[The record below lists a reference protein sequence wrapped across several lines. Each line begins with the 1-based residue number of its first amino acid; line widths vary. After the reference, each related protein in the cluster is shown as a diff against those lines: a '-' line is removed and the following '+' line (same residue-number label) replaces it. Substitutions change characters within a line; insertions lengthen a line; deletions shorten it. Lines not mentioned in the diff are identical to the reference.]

1 MKELINKLNQIQA
14 NLKAPKGQYNKF
26 GNYNYR
32 SCEDI
37 LEAVK
42 PLLKESG
49 LILLI
54 KDEIVNMGDRY
65 YVKATCTLY
74 DEEGHS
80 LSTEA
85 LAREAQT
92 KKGMDESQITGAASS
107 YARKY
112 ALNGLFAIDDNKDAD
127 TQDNR
132 NTSQTRA
139 YNSAHQNQG
148 QSQKHAQEQAQKP
161 QANNNLITPAQLK
174 RLFAMAKGQETLA
187 KVIIAS
193 FGYKSSKE
201 IQKKDYEAICEEIE
215 NNMALVED

>member
-1 MKELINKLNQIQA
+1 MKELISKLTRIQSD
-14 NLKAPKGQYNKF
+14 LKAPKGQFNKF
-26 GNYNYR
+26 GNYKYR

-54 KDEIVNMGDRY
+54 KDEIINLGDRY

-132 NTSQTRA
+132 STSQARA
-139 YNSAHQNQG
+139 YNSAYQNQG
-148 QSQKHAQEQAQKP
+148 QGQKP
-161 QANNNLITPAQLK
+161 QANNNGLITPAQLK
-174 RLFAMAKGQETLA
+174 RLFAMAKGQEA
-187 KVIIAS
+187 MVKAVIDS

-201 IQKKDYEAICEEIE
+201 IQKKDYEAICNQIQA
-215 NNMALVED
+215 NMKLVEA

>member
-14 NLKAPKGQYNKF
+14 NLKAPKNQMNKF
-26 GNYNYR
+26 GGYKYR

-54 KDEIVNMGDRY
+54 KDEILNMGDRY

-132 NTSQTRA
+132 NTSQPRA
-139 YNSAHQNQG
+139 YNSAYQNQG
-148 QSQKHAQEQAQKP
+148 QGQKP
-161 QANNNLITPAQLK
+161 QANNGLITPAQLK
-174 RLFAMAKGQETLA
+174 RLFAMAKGQEAMA
-187 KVIIAS
+187 KAVIDS

-201 IQKKDYEAICEEIE
+201 IQKKDYEAICKEIE
-215 NNMALVED
+215 KHMKLVEA

>member
-14 NLKAPKGQYNKF
+14 NLKAPKNQMNKF
-26 GNYNYR
+26 GGYKYR

-54 KDEIVNMGDRY
+54 KDEIINLGDRY

-132 NTSQTRA
+132 NTSQARA
-139 YNSAHQNQG
+139 YNSAYQSQG
-148 QSQKHAQEQAQKP
+148 QGQKP
-161 QANNNLITPAQLK
+161 QANNGLITPAQLN
-174 RLFAMAKGQETLA
+174 RLFAMAKGQTAMA
-187 KVIIAS
+187 KAVIDS
-193 FGYKSSKE
+193 FGYASSKE
-201 IQKKDYEAICEEIE
+201 IQKKDYEAICKEIE

>member
-1 MKELINKLNQIQA
+1 MKELVKKLSQIQL

-42 PLLKESG
+42 PLLKENG

-54 KDEIVNMGDRY
+54 KDEIINLGDRY
-65 YVKATCTLY
+65 YIKATATIY
-74 DEEGHS
+74 DEEGHT

-92 KKGMDESQITGAASS
+92 KKGMDEAQITGSASS

-132 NTSQTRA
+132 TTNQNKARNTA
-139 YNSAHQNQG
+139 YQNQR
-148 QSQKHAQEQAQKP
+148 QAQKP
-161 QANNNLITPAQLK
+161 QADNNLITSSQLS
-174 RLFAMAKGQETLA
+174 RLYALAKGESAMAKA
-187 KVIIAS
+187 VIDS

-201 IQKKDYEAICEEIE
+201 IQKKDYEAICEQIQQ
-215 NNMALVED
+215 NMNLVEA

>member
-14 NLKAPKGQYNKF
+14 NLRAPKGQFNKF
-26 GNYNYR
+26 GNYKYR

-54 KDEIVNMGDRY
+54 KDEIINLGDRY

-127 TQDNR
+127 AQDNR
-132 NTSQTRA
+132 STSQARA
-139 YNSAHQNQG
+139 YNSAYQNQG
-148 QSQKHAQEQAQKP
+148 QGQKP
-161 QANNNLITPAQLK
+161 QANNNLITPAQLN
-174 RLFAMAKGQETLA
+174 RLFALAKGQTAMA
-187 KVIIAS
+187 KAVIDS

-201 IQKKDYEAICEEIE
+201 IQKKDYEAICEQIQA
-215 NNMALVED
+215 NMKLVEA

>member
-14 NLKAPKGQYNKF
+14 NLKAPKNQMNKF
-26 GNYNYR
+26 GGYKYR

-54 KDEIVNMGDRY
+54 KDEIINLGDRY

-132 NTSQTRA
+132 NTSQARA
-139 YNSAHQNQG
+139 YNSAY
-148 QSQKHAQEQAQKP
+148 QSQGQAQKP
-161 QANNNLITPAQLK
+161 QANNGLITPAQLN
-174 RLFAMAKGQETLA
+174 RLFAMAKGQTAMA
-187 KVIIAS
+187 KAVIDS
-193 FGYKSSKE
+193 FGYASSKE
-201 IQKKDYEAICEEIE
+201 IQKKDYEAICNQIQA
-215 NNMALVED
+215 NMKLVEA

>member
-14 NLKAPKGQYNKF
+14 NLKAPKNQMNKF
-26 GNYNYR
+26 GGYKYR

-54 KDEIVNMGDRY
+54 KDEIINLGDRY

-132 NTSQTRA
+132 NTSQPRA
-139 YNSAHQNQG
+139 YNSAYQSQG
-148 QSQKHAQEQAQKP
+148 QGQKS
-161 QANNNLITPAQLK
+161 QANNGLITPAQLK
-174 RLFAMAKGQETLA
+174 RLFAMAKGQEAMA
-187 KVIIAS
+187 KAVIDS

-201 IQKKDYEAICEEIE
+201 IQKKDYEAICNQIQA
-215 NNMALVED
+215 NMKLVEA

>member
-1 MKELINKLNQIQA
+1 MKELINKLNVIQSE
-14 NLKAPKGQYNKF
+14 LKAPKGQYNKF
-26 GNYNYR
+26 GDYNYR

-54 KDEIVNMGDRY
+54 KDEIVHLGDRY

-85 LAREAQT
+85 LARETEA
-92 KKGMDESQITGAASS
+92 KKKMDESQITGAASS

-132 NTSQTRA
+132 NTSQARA
-139 YNSAHQNQG
+139 YNSAYQNQG
-148 QSQKHAQEQAQKP
+148 QAQKHAQGQARKP
-161 QANNNLITPAQLK
+161 QANNNLITPAQLN
-174 RLFAMAKGQETLA
+174 RLFALAKGQEAMA
-187 KVIIAS
+187 KAVIDS

-201 IQKKDYEAICEEIE
+201 IQKKDYEAICNQIE
-215 NNMALVED
+215 ANMKLVEA

>member
-14 NLKAPKGQYNKF
+14 DLKAPKNQINKF
-26 GNYNYR
+26 GGYKYR

-42 PLLKESG
+42 PFLKESG

-54 KDEIVNMGDRY
+54 KDEIINLGDRY

-132 NTSQTRA
+132 NTSQPRA
-139 YNSAHQNQG
+139 YNSAYQSQG
-148 QSQKHAQEQAQKP
+148 QGQKS
-161 QANNNLITPAQLK
+161 QANNGLITPAQLK
-174 RLFAMAKGQETLA
+174 RLFAMAKGQKAMA
-187 KVIIAS
+187 KAVIDS

-201 IQKKDYEAICEEIE
+201 IQKKDYEAICNQIQA
-215 NNMALVED
+215 NMKLVEA

>member
-1 MKELINKLNQIQA
+1 MKDLINKLNVIQSE
-14 NLKAPKGQYNKF
+14 LKAPKGQYNKF

-54 KDEIVNMGDRY
+54 KDEIVNLGDRY

-132 NTSQTRA
+132 TTPQNKG
-139 YNSAHQNQG
+139 YNSAYQNQR
-148 QSQKHAQEQAQKP
+148 QAQKP
-161 QANNNLITPAQLK
+161 QTNNNLITPAQLK
-174 RLFAMAKGQETLA
+174 RLFAMAKGQEAMA
-187 KVIIAS
+187 KAVIDS
-193 FGYKSSKE
+193 FGYASSKE
-201 IQKKDYEAICEEIE
+201 IQKKDYEAICKQIQA
-215 NNMALVED
+215 NMKLVEA

>member
-14 NLKAPKGQYNKF
+14 NLKAPKNQMNKF
-26 GNYNYR
+26 GGYKYR

-54 KDEIVNMGDRY
+54 KDEIINLGDRY

-132 NTSQTRA
+132 NTSQPRA
-139 YNSAHQNQG
+139 YNSAYQNQG
-148 QSQKHAQEQAQKP
+148 QRQKP
-161 QANNNLITPAQLK
+161 QANNNELITPAQLK

-187 KVIIAS
+187 KVIIDS

-215 NNMALVED
+215 NNMALVEE

>member
-14 NLKAPKGQYNKF
+14 DLKAPKNQINKF
-26 GNYNYR
+26 GGYKYR

-54 KDEIVNMGDRY
+54 KDEIINLGDRY

-132 NTSQTRA
+132 NTSQPRA
-139 YNSAHQNQG
+139 YNSAYQSQG
-148 QSQKHAQEQAQKP
+148 QGQKS
-161 QANNNLITPAQLK
+161 QANNGLITPAQLK
-174 RLFAMAKGQETLA
+174 RLFAMAKGQEAMA
-187 KVIIAS
+187 KAVIDS

-201 IQKKDYEAICEEIE
+201 IQKKDYEAICNQIQA
-215 NNMALVED
+215 NMKLVEA

>member
-14 NLKAPKGQYNKF
+14 NLKAPKNQMNKF
-26 GNYNYR
+26 GGYKYR

-37 LEAVK
+37 LEAAK

-54 KDEIVNMGDRY
+54 KDEIINLGDRY

-132 NTSQTRA
+132 NTSQPRA
-139 YNSAHQNQG
+139 YNSAYQSQG
-148 QSQKHAQEQAQKP
+148 QGQKS
-161 QANNNLITPAQLK
+161 QANNGLITPAQLK
-174 RLFAMAKGQETLA
+174 RLFAMAKGQEAMA
-187 KVIIAS
+187 KAVIDS

-201 IQKKDYEAICEEIE
+201 IQKKDYEAICNQIQA
-215 NNMALVED
+215 NMKLVEA